1 MILEA
6 PMEAAL
12 DGPVVFLAG
21 PIQFPTSWQDEA
33 IAILGQLD
41 PALHVANP
49 RRPWNI
55 EALSQRAYE
64 EQVDWETR
72 WLRRAGQDGVVL
84 FWLARE
90 RHHRCDRAHAQA
102 TRFELAEW
110 NERARSGEA
119 RLVLGIEDG
128 FSGARYVRRRVG
140 QDNPRVII
148 RGTLE
153 ETCRD
158 AVAPSAGASRNGLP
172 SRLAHAGLA
181 RRGR

>member
-1 MILEA
+1 MILTA
-6 PMEAAL
+6 PSPAVL
-12 DGPVVFLAG
+12 SGPVVFLAG
-21 PIQFPTSWQDEA
+21 PIQFPTSWQDDA
-33 IAILGQLD
+33 IALLRALA
-41 PALHVANP
+41 PAVHVANP

-55 EALSQRAYE
+55 EALTQAEYE

-110 NERARSGEA
+110 NERARRGEA
-119 RLVLGIEDG
+119 RLAIGIEEG

-140 QDNPRVII
+140 QDNPGVRIQS
-148 RGTLE
+148 TLE
-153 ETCRD
+153 GTCRE
-158 AVAPSAGASRNGLP
+158 AVALISGPLLRS
-172 SRLAHAGLA
+172 GLA
-181 RRGR
+181 